1 MNKKKSYA
9 TLLLILVTQVM
20 VSQAKVASNGSMDS
34 PNILFVF
41 SDDHAW
47 QSIGAYGGRLKEV
60 AHTPNIDKLASEG
73 MLFRKCFVANAL
85 CGPSRAAV
93 LTGKYGHRNG
103 VTWNRNT
110 NFDGS
115 QQTFP
120 KMMRQNG
127 YQTAIIGKWH
137 LASVP
142 TGFDYFDVMKGQG
155 RYYNPFLQRGNAEG
169 LQDTRTVVGYNS
181 DIVGDL
187 SIEWLKNGR
196 DKSKPFM
203 LMSQFKAT
211 HHGFCP
217 GPEEYDLYDDVHIP
231 EPDNL
236 FDDFSYRGT
245 AIREQTL
252 TLYKNLSHAILV
264 GDPGELG
271 ELNPDQRKAW
281 DAYRSKFFEP
291 FQAMNLNWSDQSR
304 ELSRFKYQSLL
315 KNFLASGAGIDK
327 NVGRIRAFLQENDLA
342 DNTVVI
348 YMADH
353 GFFLGEHGFF
363 DKRFMYEEALRTA
376 FIVHWPGKVEEG
388 VVNDR
393 DIVSNIDIASTFLE
407 MAGIEI
413 PQEIQG
419 RSMVPVLEGKT
430 PDDWRKTFL
439 YTYHELANHNVQPHF
454 GVTDGRNKL
463 IYYPKYNEWEFFDL
477 KKDPQEMI
485 SQYFIPENKTV
496 ITKLKKELVRL
507 RNQYHCPP
515 VITHRNMNKKAN
527 WDYEKRII
535 PIGVK

>member
-1 MNKKKSYA
+1 MNKQYKYSI
-9 TLLLILVTQVM
+9 LLFFLWAQV
-20 VSQAKVASNGSMDS
+20 VASQAKKPSDS

-60 AHTPNIDKLASEG
+60 AHTPHIDKLASEG

-85 CGPSRAAV
+85 CGPSRAAI

-120 KMMRQNG
+120 KILRKNG

-181 DIVGDL
+181 DVVGDL
-187 SIEWLKNGR
+187 TIEWLKNGR

-217 GPEEYDLYDDVHIP
+217 GPEEYDLYDDIHIP

-236 FDDFSYRGT
+236 FDNFSYRGT

-252 TLYKNLSHAILV
+252 TLYKNLSHSILV

-271 ELNPDQRKAW
+271 KLNPKQRKAW
-281 DAYRSKFFEP
+281 NAYRSKFSKPFWLRGLVSIRMWGVSVLFFKKMIWRITPLSSTWRIMDSFWENMDFSISGLCTRSLSEP
-291 FQAMNLNWSDQSR
+291 RSS
-304 ELSRFKYQSLL
+304 S
-315 KNFLASGAGIDK
+315 I
-327 NVGRIRAFLQENDLA
+327 GRVKSKRA
-342 DNTVVI
+342 
-348 YMADH
+348 
-353 GFFLGEHGFF
+353 
-363 DKRFMYEEALRTA
+363 
-376 FIVHWPGKVEEG
+376 W
-388 VVNDR
+388 
-393 DIVSNIDIASTFLE
+393 
-407 MAGIEI
+407 
-413 PQEIQG
+413 
-419 RSMVPVLEGKT
+419 
-430 PDDWRKTFL
+430 
-439 YTYHELANHNVQPHF
+439 
-454 GVTDGRNKL
+454 
-463 IYYPKYNEWEFFDL
+463 
-477 KKDPQEMI
+477 
-485 SQYFIPENKTV
+485 
-496 ITKLKKELVRL
+496 
-507 RNQYHCPP
+507 
-515 VITHRNMNKKAN
+515 
-527 WDYEKRII
+527 
-535 PIGVK
+535 

>member
-1 MNKKKSYA
+1 MNKKYKYSI
-9 TLLLILVTQVM
+9 LLFFLWAQV
-20 VSQAKVASNGSMDS
+20 VASQAKKPSDS

-60 AHTPNIDKLASEG
+60 AHTPHIDKLASEG

-85 CGPSRAAV
+85 CGPSRAAI

-120 KMMRQNG
+120 KILRKNG

-187 SIEWLKNGR
+187 TIEWLKNGR

-217 GPEEYDLYDDVHIP
+217 GPDEYDLYDDVHIP

-271 ELNPDQRKAW
+271 KLNPIKKAGMFI
-281 DAYRSKFFEP
+281 A
-291 FQAMNLNWSDQSR
+291 LNFPH
-304 ELSRFKYQSLL
+304 LSGDDLIWMIKTESFRFKYQPFS
-315 KNFLASGAGIDK
+315 
-327 NVGRIRAFLQENDLA
+327 
-342 DNTVVI
+342 
-348 YMADH
+348 
-353 GFFLGEHGFF
+353 
-363 DKRFMYEEALRTA
+363 
-376 FIVHWPGKVEEG
+376 
-388 VVNDR
+388 
-393 DIVSNIDIASTFLE
+393 
-407 MAGIEI
+407 
-413 PQEIQG
+413 
-419 RSMVPVLEGKT
+419 
-430 PDDWRKTFL
+430 KTFWL
-439 YTYHELANHNVQPHF
+439 RGLESIRMWVVSVHFFKKMIWRITPLSSIWRIMDSFWENMDSLISGLCTRSHSELRSSF
-454 GVTDGRNKL
+454 IGRVK
-463 IYYPKYNEWEFFDL
+463 
-477 KKDPQEMI
+477 
-485 SQYFIPENKTV
+485 S
-496 ITKLKKELVRL
+496 
-507 RNQYHCPP
+507 
-515 VITHRNMNKKAN
+515 
-527 WDYEKRII
+527 KRAW
-535 PIGVK
+535 